1 MIYFNFLLRIT
12 HKCKKDNVIISQAL
26 WSGYNSYIRASA
38 CSQKAGSLTDYIG
51 FVKYL
56 KSHLGRGGGG
66 SLSYHGWHAS
76 PSPLHASRQI
86 LEVLKHSHYAVG
98 DWLATPKVHL
108 SGVGSTNMQP

>member
-12 HKCKKDNVIISQAL
+12 HKCKEDNVIISQAL
-26 WSGYNSYIRASA
+26 WNGYDIRASA
-38 CSQKAGSLTDYIG
+38 CPQKAGSLTDYIG

-56 KSHLGRGGGG
+56 KSHLGRG

-86 LEVLKHSHYAVG
+86 LEVLKHSHCAVG